1 VGTAAIKLRSGRDFT
16 ERDDLS
22 GEPVVIVNET
32 LARTLWPG
40 QDPIGQFMHAEGI
53 FNSVPPR
60 RVVGLVGDVRHRAL
74 EQGAGCEFYL
84 PIRQANTD
92 AAVQL
97 VVRTS
102 MPVGALS
109 AAVQTAMKPLQPNL
123 AANNWRLLEQ
133 LVDKAVSP
141 RRFVSMLLGGFSL
154 FALILASLGI
164 YAVVAYSVNQRT
176 QEFGIRMAIG
186 ASAGDVQKSV
196 LVQTVRLAAVGVTIG
211 GIASWVLAQ
220 GLGGLLFGI
229 TATDPTTFV
238 GMVLILG
245 SVALLAGYLPA
256 RRASRIDPMSA
267 LRAD

>member
-1 VGTAAIKLRSGRDFT
+1 M
-16 ERDDLS
+16 
-22 GEPVVIVNET
+22 
-32 LARTLWPG
+32 
-40 QDPIGQFMHAEGI
+40 PI
-53 FNSVPPR
+53 
-60 RVVGLVGDVRHRAL
+60 
-74 EQGAGCEFYL
+74 
-84 PIRQANTD
+84 
-92 AAVQL
+92 
-97 VVRTS
+97 
-102 MPVGALS
+102 GALS